1 MDKNV
6 LITIIGSLQAQLN
19 AINSQLNFLTKQIAL
34 MNQRSFGRKT
44 EQLDEMHQMTLFE
57 VFNEPEVLSDDS
69 KEPKISEIIIPHT
82 HVRKRQRVRKIWKVC
97 PYVSS
102 ITL

>member
-6 LITIIGSLQAQLN
+6 LITIIDSLQAQLN
-19 AINSQLNFLTKQIAL
+19 AISSQPDFLTEQIAL

-44 EQLDEMHQMTLFE
+44 GQLDEMHQMTLFE

-69 KEPKISEIIIPHT
+69 KEPEISEIIITHT
-82 HVRKRQRVRKIWKVC
+82 QEKD
-97 PYVSS
+97 YA
-102 ITL
+102 